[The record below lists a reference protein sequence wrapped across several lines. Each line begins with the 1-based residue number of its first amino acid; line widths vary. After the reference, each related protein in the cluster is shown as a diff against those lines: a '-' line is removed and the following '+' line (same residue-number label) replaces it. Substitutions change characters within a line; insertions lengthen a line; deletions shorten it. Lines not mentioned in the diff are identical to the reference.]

1 MFLSRLRTICDHF
14 AQDLKSMWAIPGMP
28 YSFKER
34 VSLVISRRSHRQES
48 KFLNFSMKHLGETS
62 FKTVLSEVFFQG
74 EYRFEAATDAPL
86 ILDCGANIGMATL
99 FFKYLYPNARI
110 KAFEAEPMTAA
121 VLQENVS
128 ANRLTNI
135 SVHNLMLA
143 DSEGER
149 AFYTDE
155 RQEGTLKASFD
166 PARVSNSK
174 QVLIQAARLSSFI
187 DGPVDLLKLDVEG
200 AEFEVLA
207 DLRRSGKLSMVRQM
221 IIEYHHKIGGQDSRL
236 SSFLSQLE
244 EEGFEYQISSG
255 GCEPITKRDVYQDV
269 VLGVYRRNSSAHR

>member
-1 MFLSRLRTICDHF
+1 M
-14 AQDLKSMWAIPGMP
+14 
-28 YSFKER
+28 
-34 VSLVISRRSHRQES
+34 VISRRSHRQES